1 MFSMSTLPRSAA
13 FHTGVTSP
21 CIRYQQY
28 SVMQLKLTWWHSSKC
43 NITIL
48 WDEIPAQSRLYSV
61 RIIIMTHTNPQWT
74 HNVHWTGLNQVW
86 RCSHWL
92 CINWLIPIYLQSYF
106 QSNKLC
112 VTCEDWRRRGM
123 PYNHECSY
131 QLSIHYS
138 RLHSVTYMYLLFS
151 RNCAITGKSAY
162 WGVAIWRTHVHMKSR
177 STWWLTEW
185 MWLLSLV
192 HRVFCKSK

>member
-48 WDEIPAQSRLYSV
+48 WDEIPAQSKLYSV

-86 RCSHWL
+86 KCVWTDWSQSTYRVTFNQ
-92 CINWLIPIYLQSYF
+92 IN
-106 QSNKLC
+106 C
-112 VTCEDWRRRGM
+112 V
-123 PYNHECSY
+123 
-131 QLSIHYS
+131 
-138 RLHSVTYMYLLFS
+138 LHVRTEE
-151 RNCAITGKSAY
+151 
-162 WGVAIWRTHVHMKSR
+162 GVACHTITSIAINSQYTTPGYIVWRTCIYSSQGTV
-177 STWWLTEW
+177 
-185 MWLLSLV
+185 
-192 HRVFCKSK
+192 